1 MPDNKTINPTSTSG
15 TASSTGVA
23 AAAAAAATTSSAGAA
38 SSTATTSPTG
48 ATTTTATS
56 SNTAALE
63 KMVLE
68 RDQDL
73 IDCLIKGEQSRADRR
88 RGVPLLGGGLPPIP
102 RHRLVSE

>member
-1 MPDNKTINPTSTSG
+1 MPDNKTPKPASTSG
-15 TASSTGVA
+15 TTLST
-23 AAAAAAATTSSAGAA
+23 GAA

-48 ATTTTATS
+48 ATGGCSATTAATS

-73 IDCLIKGEQSRADRR
+73 IDCLIKGEQSRVDRR
-88 RGVPLLGGGLPPIP
+88 RG
-102 RHRLVSE
+102 